1 MELRGYRERRDM
13 LKRITAISSR
23 LARDT
28 WASEVAEAALVLPL
42 MFMMLL
48 GIFWFGQ
55 AFSIYG
61 TITHAAREGARAAVA
76 PACATCGGTNDPSQ
90 NAYNAIKSALLAAK
104 LNPDN
109 MQMPVPPPGLCIC
122 GSSNTSCTGGS
133 AVRCDKGQRNIC
145 VQGVDSNSKKNGPPD
160 QDNVQLSS
168 TSEGG
173 AGVCGLSVSFQY
185 PYTFWLP
192 GTSLNKQQIFLRAQA
207 EMRVETQ

>member
-1 MELRGYRERRDM
+1 MRCLFSKVLQGEAGSDL
-13 LKRITAISSR
+13 
-23 LARDT
+23 
-28 WASEVAEAALVLPL
+28 AEAALVLPL
-42 MFMMLL
+42 MFTILL

-76 PACATCGGTNDPSQ
+76 PACATCGGINNPSQ
-90 NAYNAIKSALLAAK
+90 NAYDAISSALLAAK
-104 LNPDN
+104 LDPKNLQP
-109 MQMPVPPPGLCIC
+109 PSPPPGLCIC
-122 GSSNTSCTGGS
+122 GSSSTTCSGGG
-133 AVRCDKGQRNIC
+133 AVQCDNGQKNIC
-145 VQGVDSNSKKNGPPD
+145 VQGVDSKKNKKGPPD

-192 GTSLNKQQIFLRAQA
+192 GTSLNKRQIFLRAQA

>member
-1 MELRGYRERRDM
+1 MRCLF
-13 LKRITAISSR
+13 
-23 LARDT
+23 
-28 WASEVAEAALVLPL
+28 SEVLQGEAGSDLAEAALVLPL
-42 MFMMLL
+42 MFTILL

-76 PACATCGGTNDPSQ
+76 PACTTCGGINNPSQ
-90 NAYNAIKSALLAAK
+90 NAYDAISSALLAAK
-104 LNPDN
+104 LDPKNLQP
-109 MQMPVPPPGLCIC
+109 PTTPPGLCVC
-122 GSSNTSCTGGS
+122 GNTSKSTTCTSG
-133 AVRCDKGQRNIC
+133 AVKCDVGQKTIC
-145 VQGVDSNSKKNGPPD
+145 VQGVDSNSRKKGPPD

-168 TSEGG
+168 TSDGG

-192 GTSLNKQQIFLRAQA
+192 GTSLNKRQIFLRAQA

>member
-1 MELRGYRERRDM
+1 M

-28 WASEVAEAALVLPL
+28 CASEVAEAALVLPL

-90 NAYNAIKSALLAAK
+90 NAYNAIKSALQAAK
-104 LNPDN
+104 LDYTKLQQPS
-109 MQMPVPPPGLCIC
+109 PPPGLCIC

-133 AVRCDKGQRNIC
+133 AVRCDKGQTNIC

-173 AGVCGLSVSFQY
+173 AGVCGISVSFQY

-192 GTSLNKQQIFLRAQA
+192 GASLNKQQILLRAQA

>member
-1 MELRGYRERRDM
+1 M
-13 LKRITAISSR
+13 LKRITVISSR

-28 WASEVAEAALVLPL
+28 CASEVAEAALVLPL

-122 GSSNTSCTGGS
+122 GSSNTSCTGGG
-133 AVRCDKGQRNIC
+133 AVRCDKGQTNIC
-145 VQGVDSNSKKNGPPD
+145 VQGVDSNNKKKGPPD
-160 QDNVQLSS
+160 QDKVQLSS

-173 AGVCGLSVSFQY
+173 AGVCGISVSFQY

-192 GTSLNKQQIFLRAQA
+192 GTSLNKQQILLRAQA